1 MFKVHVMKKNF
12 DPIEISNISRDT
24 NEISTID
31 IGISSVN
38 TFNYQIS
45 EYILNDDTYSTI
57 VCGDLNMEEW
67 FRADDIIGVCY
78 HILRWRRCTA
88 YFVIQFSE
96 KGFRHLC
103 YFSDEIKHNGQSF
116 GTSMETVDKDQ
127 VFTTMRSNLET
138 FLNSNKIMKV
148 FLSDKRKL
156 LLENLENYQD
166 FFGI

>member
-1 MFKVHVMKKNF
+1 MLKVYVMKKNF
-12 DPIEISNISRDT
+12 DPIEISNISRVT
-24 NEISTID
+24 NEISTVD
-31 IGISSVN
+31 IGISSVDS
-38 TFNYQIS
+38 FNYQIS
-45 EYILNDDTYSTI
+45 KFILNDGTL
-57 VCGDLNMEEW
+57 VCGDLNLEEW

-116 GTSMETVDKDQ
+116 GTSVETVDKNQ
-127 VFTTMRSNLET
+127 VFTTIRSNLET
-138 FLNSNKIMKV
+138 FLNSNKIMKI
-148 FLSDKRKL
+148 FLSDKRTL